1 MLIAKPACASSPCMA
16 CGHERGIAM
25 TSTQL
30 AQPIPRISL
39 NWLLIAQALVIVPFA
54 LHVPVALIILWLV
67 CTFWRIQI
75 FRMRVRM
82 PGTWIKSSLLVGT
95 AGGIFLA
102 RGSLIGLDAGAALLI
117 AAFILKMLEMQTR
130 RDALVLIFLGFF
142 CVAVG
147 YLFEDALLW
156 GLFTLLPIATLLAAL
171 IGLQQSNLAS
181 KPAGTLMLATKLLL
195 QAVPLMLL
203 LFLFF
208 PRLDPLWSLPQPSNK
223 ALTGLSDSMAPGDI
237 AELSKSASLV
247 FRASFDGPVPPR
259 SQQYWRGL
267 TLEQFDGRRWS
278 QSSRAQ
284 VPDAPDWRR
293 AGEQIHYSIVLEP
306 TGKPWLMTMDVG
318 QTDLAGAR
326 QMSDFRWQRRRPV
339 EQSML
344 YNVVSWPDAVRETTL
359 SDSARSQALQ
369 LPAKGN
375 PEAREWAAD
384 LHRRYPRTDALV
396 DAMLSYFTEQP
407 FHYTLKPPTLG
418 PNSIDDFLFASR
430 SGFCAHYAG
439 AMTFALR
446 AAGIPARVVAGYQGG
461 ELNPDGNYISVRQF
475 DAHAWVEYWQAG
487 VGWRSVDPT
496 AAVAPAR
503 IEQGLEQA
511 LASGEEFLADS
522 PMSALRYRHLAW
534 VNALRMSWDN
544 LNYGWQRWVL
554 GYQGQQQLQVLGR
567 WFSGV
572 QAPVF
577 AGSGLAILGLLA
589 LWLLKP
595 WRRES
600 DSQLRLFNRFERL
613 LARHGLK
620 RQQGEGAQAFARRA
634 ALHFPQH
641 AEAIEGFVDEFQ
653 AQRYAGASGSAAQ
666 LRRRLKRLR
675 RSLPWRLSTVRGK
688 QPHS

>member
-1 MLIAKPACASSPCMA
+1 
-16 CGHERGIAM
+16 M
-25 TSTQL
+25 TSAHL
-30 AQPIPRISL
+30 AQPIPRVSL

-54 LHVPVALIILWLV
+54 LHIPVSLIVLWLV

-75 FRMRVRM
+75 FQMRVRM
-82 PGTWIKSSLLVGT
+82 PGTWVKAGLLVGT

-102 RGSLIGLDAGAALLI
+102 RGSLVGLDAGAALLI

-147 YLFEDALLW
+147 YLFEDAMLW

-171 IGLQQSNLAS
+171 IGLQQSTVSS
-181 KPAGTLMLATKLLL
+181 KPASTLMVSVKLLL

-208 PRLDPLWSLPQPSNK
+208 PRLDPLWSLPQPGNK

-237 AELSKSASLV
+237 AELSKSAALV
-247 FRASFDGPVPPR
+247 FRASFEGPTPPR
-259 SQQYWRGL
+259 NLQYWRGL

-284 VPDAPDWRR
+284 VPDAPDWHRQ
-293 AGEQIHYSIVLEP
+293 GEQLSYSVVMEP
-306 TGKPWLMTMDVG
+306 TGKPWLMTLDVG
-318 QTDLAGAR
+318 EVELAGVR
-326 QMSDFRWQRRRPV
+326 QMSDFRWQRRRPI

-344 YNVVSWPDAVRETTL
+344 YSVNAWPDAVRETVL
-359 SDSARSQALQ
+359 SEGGRMQNLQ

-375 PEAREWAAD
+375 PEAREFAAD
-384 LHRRYPRTDALV
+384 LHRRYGKPDALV
-396 DAMLSYFTEQP
+396 AALLSYFTEQP
-407 FHYTLKPPTLG
+407 FHYTLKPPALG
-418 PNSIDDFLFASR
+418 PNSIDDFLFGSR
-430 SGFCAHYAG
+430 AGFCAHYAG
-439 AMTFALR
+439 AMTYVLR

-475 DAHAWVEYWQAG
+475 DAHAWVEYWQPG
-487 VGWRSVDPT
+487 IGWRSVDPT

-511 LASGEEFLADS
+511 LAADEDFLADS

-534 VNALRMSWDN
+534 LNSIRLSWDN

-567 WFSGV
+567 WFSGF

-577 AGSGLAILGLLA
+577 AGGAVVILGLIA
-589 LWLLKP
+589 LWLFKP
-595 WRRES
+595 WRRET
-600 DSQLRLFNRFERL
+600 DSQLRLFNAFERL
-613 LARHGLK
+613 LARHGLR
-620 RQQGEGAQAFARRA
+620 RQPGEGPQAFAARA
-634 ALHFPQH
+634 AQRFPAH
-641 AEAIEGFVDEFQ
+641 ADAIEGFAREFE
-653 AQRYAGASGSAAQ
+653 AQRYAGASGSVAP
-666 LRRRLKRLR
+666 LRRRLKYLR
-675 RSLPWRLSTVRGK
+675 RRLPWRLSAVKDR
-688 QPHS
+688 QP

>member
-1 MLIAKPACASSPCMA
+1 
-16 CGHERGIAM
+16 M

-30 AQPIPRISL
+30 AQPIPRVSL

-54 LHVPVALIILWLV
+54 LHIPVSLTVLWLA
-67 CTFWRIQI
+67 CSFWRIQI
-75 FRMRVRM
+75 FRMRVRA
-82 PGTWIKSSLLVGT
+82 PGTWVKSGLLVGT

-117 AAFILKMLEMQTR
+117 AAFILKMLEMHTR

-147 YLFEDALLW
+147 YLFEDDLLW
-156 GLFTLLPIATLLAAL
+156 GLFTLLPVATLLAAL
-171 IGLQQSNLAS
+171 VGLQQSSLAS
-181 KPAGTLMLATKLLL
+181 KPAATLKLAVKLLL

-223 ALTGLSDSMAPGDI
+223 ALTGLSDSMAPADI
-237 AELSKSASLV
+237 TELSRSAALV
-247 FRASFDGPVPPR
+247 FRASFDGAVPPR
-259 SQQYWRGL
+259 NQQYWRGL

-278 QSSRAQ
+278 QSSRAL
-284 VPDAPDWRR
+284 VPDPPQWRKQGN
-293 AGEQIHYSIVLEP
+293 ALSYSVVLEP
-306 TGKPWLMTMDVG
+306 TGKPWLLTLDIG
-318 QTDLAGAR
+318 ETAAGDAR
-326 QMSDFRWQRRRPV
+326 QMSDFRWQRRRPI
-339 EQSML
+339 EQSIL
-344 YNVVSWPDAVRETTL
+344 YTVNSWPDAVRETTL
-359 SDSARSQALQ
+359 SDGARMQALQ

-375 PEAREWAAD
+375 PQAREWAAD
-384 LHRRYPRTDALV
+384 LHRRYPAPGALV
-396 DAMLSYFTEQP
+396 DAMLAYLTDQP
-407 FHYTLKPPTLG
+407 FHYTLKPPALG
-418 PNSIDDFLFASR
+418 TNTIDDFLFTSR
-430 SGFCAHYAG
+430 AGFCAHYAG
-439 AMTFALR
+439 AMTFVLR

-487 VGWRSVDPT
+487 VGWRTVDPT

-511 LASGEEFLADS
+511 LDADEDFLGDS
-522 PMSALRYRHLAW
+522 PMSALRYRHLPW
-534 VNALRMSWDN
+534 LNSIRLSWDN

-567 WFSGV
+567 WFSGF

-577 AGSGLAILGLLA
+577 AGAGLTMLGLLA
-589 LWLLKP
+589 LWLFKP

-600 DSQLRLFNRFERL
+600 DSQLRAFKSFERL

-620 RQQGEGAQAFARRA
+620 REPGEGVRAFALRA
-634 ALHFPQH
+634 SERFPAH
-641 AEAIEGFVDEFQ
+641 AEAIEGFASEFE
-653 AQRYAGASGSAAQ
+653 AQRYAGDTAAKGQ
-666 LRRRLKRLR
+666 LRRRLRDLR
-675 RSLPWRLSTVRGK
+675 RSLPWRLSSLKGK
-688 QPHS
+688 QP

>member
-1 MLIAKPACASSPCMA
+1 
-16 CGHERGIAM
+16 M
-25 TSTQL
+25 TSAHL
-30 AQPIPRISL
+30 AQPIPRVSL

-54 LHVPVALIILWLV
+54 LHIPVSLIVLWLV

-75 FRMRVRM
+75 FQMRVRM
-82 PGTWIKSSLLVGT
+82 PGTWVKAGLLVGT

-102 RGSLIGLDAGAALLI
+102 RGSLVGLDAGAALLI

-147 YLFEDALLW
+147 YLFEDAMLW

-171 IGLQQSNLAS
+171 IGLQQSTVSS
-181 KPAGTLMLATKLLL
+181 KPASTLMLSVKLLL
-195 QAVPLMLL
+195 QAMPLMLL

-208 PRLDPLWSLPQPSNK
+208 PRLDPLWSLPQPGNK

-237 AELSKSASLV
+237 AELSKSAALV
-247 FRASFDGPVPPR
+247 FRASFEGPTPPR
-259 SQQYWRGL
+259 NLQYWRGL

-284 VPDAPDWRR
+284 VPDAPDWHRQ
-293 AGEQIHYSIVLEP
+293 GEQLSYSVVMEP
-306 TGKPWLMTMDVG
+306 TGKPWLMTLDVG
-318 QTDLAGAR
+318 EVELAGVR
-326 QMSDFRWQRRRPV
+326 QMSDFRWQRRRPI

-344 YNVVSWPDAVRETTL
+344 YSVNAWPDAVRETVL
-359 SDSARSQALQ
+359 SEGGRMQNLQ

-375 PEAREWAAD
+375 PEAREFAAD
-384 LHRRYPRTDALV
+384 LHRRYGKPDALV
-396 DAMLSYFTEQP
+396 DALLSYFTEQP
-407 FHYTLKPPTLG
+407 FRYTLKPPALG
-418 PNSIDDFLFASR
+418 PNSIDDFLFGSR
-430 SGFCAHYAG
+430 AGFCAHYAG
-439 AMTFALR
+439 AMTYVLR

-475 DAHAWVEYWQAG
+475 DAHAWVEYWQPG
-487 VGWRSVDPT
+487 IGWRSVDPT

-511 LASGEEFLADS
+511 LAADEDFLADS

-534 VNALRMSWDN
+534 LNSIRLSWDN

-567 WFSGV
+567 WFSGF

-577 AGSGLAILGLLA
+577 AGGAVVILGLIA
-589 LWLLKP
+589 LWLFKP
-595 WRRES
+595 WRRET
-600 DSQLRLFNRFERL
+600 DSQLRLFNAFERL
-613 LARHGLK
+613 LARHGLR
-620 RQQGEGAQAFARRA
+620 RQPGEGPQAFAARA
-634 ALHFPQH
+634 AQRFPEH
-641 AEAIEGFVDEFQ
+641 ADAIEGFAREFE
-653 AQRYAGASGSAAQ
+653 AQRYAGVSGSVAP
-666 LRRRLKRLR
+666 LRRRLKYLR
-675 RSLPWRLSTVRGK
+675 RRLPWRLSAVKDR
-688 QPHS
+688 QP

>member
-1 MLIAKPACASSPCMA
+1 
-16 CGHERGIAM
+16 M
-25 TSTQL
+25 TSAHL
-30 AQPIPRISL
+30 AQPIPRVSL

-54 LHVPVALIILWLV
+54 LHIPVSLIVLWLV

-75 FRMRVRM
+75 FQMRVRM
-82 PGTWIKSSLLVGT
+82 PGTWVKAGLLVGT

-102 RGSLIGLDAGAALLI
+102 RGSLVGLDAGAALLI

-147 YLFEDALLW
+147 YLFEDAMLW

-171 IGLQQSNLAS
+171 IGLQQSTVSS
-181 KPAGTLMLATKLLL
+181 KPASTLMLSVKLLL

-208 PRLDPLWSLPQPSNK
+208 PRLDPLWSLPQPGNK

-237 AELSKSASLV
+237 AELSKSAALV
-247 FRASFDGPVPPR
+247 FRASFEGPTPPR
-259 SQQYWRGL
+259 NLQYWRGL

-284 VPDAPDWRR
+284 VPDAPDWHRQ
-293 AGEQIHYSIVLEP
+293 GEQLSYSVVMEP
-306 TGKPWLMTMDVG
+306 TGKPWLMTLDVG
-318 QTDLAGAR
+318 EVELAGVR
-326 QMSDFRWQRRRPV
+326 QMSDFRWQRRRPI

-344 YNVVSWPDAVRETTL
+344 YSVNAWPDAVRETVL
-359 SDSARSQALQ
+359 SEGGRMQNLQ

-375 PEAREWAAD
+375 PEAREFAAD
-384 LHRRYPRTDALV
+384 LHRRYGKPDALV
-396 DAMLSYFTEQP
+396 DALLSYFTEQP
-407 FHYTLKPPTLG
+407 FHYTLKPPALG
-418 PNSIDDFLFASR
+418 PNSIDDFLFGSR
-430 SGFCAHYAG
+430 AGFCAHYAG
-439 AMTFALR
+439 AMTYVLR

-475 DAHAWVEYWQAG
+475 DAHAWVEYWQPG
-487 VGWRSVDPT
+487 IGWRSVDPT

-511 LASGEEFLADS
+511 LAADEDFLADS

-534 VNALRMSWDN
+534 LNSIRLSWDN

-567 WFSGV
+567 WFSGF

-577 AGSGLAILGLLA
+577 AGGVVVILGLIA
-589 LWLLKP
+589 LWLFKP
-595 WRRES
+595 WRRET
-600 DSQLRLFNRFERL
+600 DSQLRLFNAFERL
-613 LARHGLK
+613 LARHGLR
-620 RQQGEGAQAFARRA
+620 RQPGEGPQAFAARA
-634 ALHFPQH
+634 AQRFPAH
-641 AEAIEGFVDEFQ
+641 ADAIEGFAREFE
-653 AQRYAGASGSAAQ
+653 AQRYAGVSGSVAP
-666 LRRRLKRLR
+666 LRRRLKHLR
-675 RSLPWRLSTVRGK
+675 RRLPWRLSAVKDR
-688 QPHS
+688 QP